1 VGRVLRARGN
11 QAAMRTELAAACLV
25 AALLGATA
33 AHAQSQP
40 TASEIF
46 DLRTK
51 CHQLSKQLLA
61 EIQSGSDGTVVL
73 SEESNYSIKKNR
85 CFSKISYIHTKNNST
100 STIVWDAQT
109 SEQLTWTLSGPNGDV
124 GSIFDKNY
132 HSEKGSNYR
141 LTMEYTEMLMSA
153 DN

>member
-1 VGRVLRARGN
+1 
-11 QAAMRTELAAACLV
+11 MRTELAIVCLV

-51 CHQLSKQLLA
+51 CRQLSKQLLTDVK
-61 EIQSGSDGTVVL
+61 SGYDDGEFI
-73 SEESNYSIKKNR
+73 SEESNYSPKKNR
-85 CFSKISYIHTKNNST
+85 CFTKI
-100 STIVWDAQT
+100 TILVPKKGSVMYEMWDAQDNRRQAIAWHT
-109 SEQLTWTLSGPNGDV
+109 
-124 GSIFDKNY
+124 K
-132 HSEKGSNYR
+132 SEKEGYVYDKTGNIISSAYDLALNYIDQI
-141 LTMEYTEMLMSA
+141 MKD